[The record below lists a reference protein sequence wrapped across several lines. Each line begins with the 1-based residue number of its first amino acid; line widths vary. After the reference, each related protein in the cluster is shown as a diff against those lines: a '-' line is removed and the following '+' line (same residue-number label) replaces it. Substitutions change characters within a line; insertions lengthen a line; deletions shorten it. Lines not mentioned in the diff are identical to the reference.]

1 MKNWT
6 LRFRAVDKKNF
17 DELKSGVK
25 SIETRA
31 GTVKYQPVEVGDT
44 LTFVCGQERCV
55 KKVAKRYHWP
65 SIDAMV
71 KDIDFKKV
79 MPSVGSVAEMEK
91 TYASYPD
98 YEKKIKEHGLLGFE
112 LGV

>member
-6 LRFRAVDKKNF
+6 LRFRAVDKENF
-17 DELKSGVK
+17 EEARDGIK

-31 GTVKYQPVEVGDT
+31 GTVRYQPIEVGDA
-44 LTFVCGQERCV
+44 LTFVCGKDRYV
-55 KKVAKRYHWP
+55 KKIIRKFHWP

-71 KDIDFKKV
+71 KEVDFKRI
-79 MPSVGSVAEMEK
+79 MPPVWSVDEMK
-91 TYASYPD
+91 KKYASYPD

-112 LGV
+112 LK

>member
-17 DELKSGVK
+17 DEVKSGAK

-31 GTVKYQPVEVGDT
+31 GTTKYQSIKVGDT

-55 KKVAKRYHWP
+55 KKIVKKFHWP
-65 SIDAMV
+65 SINRMV
-71 KDIDFKKV
+71 KEIDFKII
-79 MPSVGSVAEMEK
+79 MPSVGSVEEMK
-91 TYASYPD
+91 KIYATYPD
-98 YEKKIKEHGLLGFE
+98 YDDKIREHGLLGFE
-112 LGV
+112 LK

>member
-17 DELKSGVK
+17 EEVKNAIK

-31 GTVKYQPVEVGDT
+31 GTIKYQPIEVGDT
-44 LTFVCGQERCV
+44 LTFVCEEDRCV
-55 KKVAKRYHWP
+55 RKIVKKFHWP

-71 KDIDFKKV
+71 KEIDFKKV
-79 MPSVGSVAEMEK
+79 MPSIESVDEMK
-91 TYASYPD
+91 KMYTSYPN
-98 YEKKIKEHGLLGFE
+98 YEEKIKEHGLFGFE
-112 LGV
+112 LN